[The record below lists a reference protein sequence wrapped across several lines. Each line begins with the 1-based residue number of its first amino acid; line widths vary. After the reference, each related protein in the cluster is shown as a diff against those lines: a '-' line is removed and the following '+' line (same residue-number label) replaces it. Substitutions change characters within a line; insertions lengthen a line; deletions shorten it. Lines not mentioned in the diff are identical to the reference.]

1 MVHECFAGLGWVDLN
16 GKCLL
21 CVKNSPCKSTK
32 ARMSLEFAGN
42 PQERSLT
49 EKCILKSW
57 EMMLDSWS
65 GVRFLRALNWIPGWG
80 ISVLSHTGGGDIQ
93 LYELAW
99 SKWGF
104 SKIYLSLVCK
114 GCLKWEVR
122 SSREIGDIC
131 PNPPKW
137 LGPRLLVG
145 PVVTG
150 DDQVYSHAQLL
161 LNLFIFFIQ
170 CIYIERFLW
179 AKFYSRYKRYSNDQV
194 KQGPHSQRIYSQ
206 RPWKNKT

>member
-1 MVHECFAGLGWVDLN
+1 MNAFQDLDEWIWMENVFCALRTVHVRAQ
-16 GKCLL
+16 
-21 CVKNSPCKSTK
+21 K

-49 EKCILKSW
+49 EKSTLKSW
-57 EMMLDSWS
+57 EMMLDSCS

-104 SKIYLSLVCK
+104 SKMYLSLVCK

-131 PNPPKW
+131 PNSPKW
-137 LGPRLLVG
+137 LGPRLQVG

-150 DDQVYSHAQLL
+150 NDQVYSHAQLL
-161 LNLFIFFIQ
+161 LNLFIFFSFSA
-170 CIYIERFLW
+170 YILST
-179 AKFYSRYKRYSNDQV
+179 FY
-194 KQGPHSQRIYSQ
+194 GPSSILGTRDTATI
-206 RPWKNKT
+206 K